1 MSIYQEFANGVGD
14 SQESSSFHF
23 RLRPEYEELAHA
35 QEREG
40 FAHEHPVTGI
50 YATPG
55 RGVSGEHQN

>member
-1 MSIYQEFANGVGD
+1 MSNKDFFEGVGD
-14 SQESSSFHF
+14 SEESRAFHF
-23 RLRPEYEELAHA
+23 NIRPEYEEPLHA

-40 FAHEHPVTGI
+40 FAHEHPETGI